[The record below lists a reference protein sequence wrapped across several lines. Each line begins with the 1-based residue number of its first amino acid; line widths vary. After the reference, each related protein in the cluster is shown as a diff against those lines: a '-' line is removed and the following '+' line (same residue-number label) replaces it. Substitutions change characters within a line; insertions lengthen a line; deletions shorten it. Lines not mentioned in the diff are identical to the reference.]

1 MLCLTLHFFFCLVLE
16 GLGFPLNNLG
26 ILVEVQSLP
35 TLDFHPFVWLY
46 EPFHLFKFV
55 GKVNC
60 LMTL

>member
-16 GLGFPLNNLG
+16 AFGFPLNNPG

-35 TLDFHPFVWLY
+35 TLDLHPFVWLY
-46 EPFHLFKFV
+46 EPFHLFEFV
-55 GKVNC
+55 VEVNC